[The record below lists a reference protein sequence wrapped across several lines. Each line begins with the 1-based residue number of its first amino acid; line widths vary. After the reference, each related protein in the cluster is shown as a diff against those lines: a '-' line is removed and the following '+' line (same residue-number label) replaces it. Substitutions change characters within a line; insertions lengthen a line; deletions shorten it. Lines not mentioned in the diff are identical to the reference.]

1 MVRRGARDRI
11 PALGAVKIGLPGKG
25 SLLRLST
32 QLASVV
38 AASVLTCSGIII
50 AETQIYDYFESERV
64 IKTMPPAARRAVM
77 KMSQKKTPEPAELI
91 ALAELQRT
99 VGDDYSERSSLAL
112 LLFIATAVVGSFV
125 AGSVLSRRLGQG
137 LTNLADAASAVTQ
150 GDLSARAP
158 TAALIS
164 REEAQLIDNFNTMA
178 AALQHAERELR
189 ESTAAVAHELR
200 TPLTVLSGR
209 LHGIQDGV
217 FEPGPEQIDS
227 LIHQVDALTRL
238 IDDLRTMSLVQSGQL
253 ALELGPIDLAEVVLP
268 TIAAMAPDLHAVG
281 IVVETR
287 LRPAPMIGDAARLR
301 QALAAA
307 LTNAQRYAPY
317 SGALTI
323 ETGTSPQGIILR
335 VLDRGPGV
343 SEEIA
348 ARAFERFWRGEHSR
362 DRARGG
368 SGLGLSVVRAI
379 AEAHGGGA
387 ALTPRAGGGAA
398 FEMLLAAVP
407 PRLDT
412 VSTIA

>member
-1 MVRRGARDRI
+1 MNIRLRKKGDQAR
-11 PALGAVKIGLPGKG
+11 
-25 SLLRLST
+25 LRLST

-77 KMSQKKTPEPAELI
+77 KMTQKKTPEPADLI
-91 ALAELQRT
+91 ALAQFQQT
-99 VGDDYSERSSLAL
+99 AGDEYSERSNLAL

-125 AGSVLSRRLGQG
+125 AGSLLSRRLGQG
-137 LTNLADAASAVTQ
+137 LNTLADAAHAVTQ

-158 TAALIS
+158 SASLIS
-164 REEAQLIDNFNTMA
+164 REEAQLIENFNTMA
-178 AALQHAERELR
+178 AALEQAERELR
-189 ESTAAVAHELR
+189 ESTAAIAHELR

-238 IDDLRTMSLVQSGQL
+238 IDDLRTMSLVQSAQL
-253 ALELGPIDLAEVVLP
+253 ALDVAPIDLAEVVLP

-281 IVVETR
+281 IVIETR

-307 LTNAQRYAPY
+307 LTNVQRYAPD

-323 ETGTSPQGIILR
+323 ETETSPQGLVLR

-343 SEEIA
+343 NAEIA

-379 AEAHGGGA
+379 AEAHGGSA
-387 ALTPRAGGGAA
+387 SLTQRAGGGAT
-398 FEMLLAAVP
+398 FEMVLAAVP

-412 VSTIA
+412 TSTIA